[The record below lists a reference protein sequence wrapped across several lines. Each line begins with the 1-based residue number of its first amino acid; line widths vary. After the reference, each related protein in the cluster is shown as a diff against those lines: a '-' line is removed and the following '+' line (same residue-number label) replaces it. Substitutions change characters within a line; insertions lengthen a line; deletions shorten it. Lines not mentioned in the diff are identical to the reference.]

1 MIKATL
7 FQDFLGGEP
16 VKETLSLIDQTLK
29 EHEEIMLGVETSEG
43 IANDLTAM
51 SELDSPIE
59 SFVLGRPGDQRQSL
73 NDLQES
79 LKKVDEVLQE
89 HFDRE
94 EKALLTAFEKR
105 PDKMLASAFSAL
117 LHEHKE
123 LRDRIARSRENAS
136 ELATG
141 SLSRDVWEGKAH
153 GLRAY
158 MRHTRKLI
166 EAHADSEWE
175 LLQRLRAQLEGA

>member
-1 MIKATL
+1 MT
-7 FQDFLGGEP
+7 
-16 VKETLSLIDQTLK
+16 ETLSLIDQTLK
-29 EHEEIMLGVETSEG
+29 EHEEIMLGVEASES

-51 SELDSPIE
+51 AELDRPLE
-59 SFVLGRPGDQRQSL
+59 SFVPGRPGDQRRSL

-79 LKKVDEVLQE
+79 LERVDKVLQG

-141 SLSRDVWEGKAH
+141 GLSRDVWEGKAY

-175 LLQRLRAQLEGA
+175 LLQRLRTQLEGA